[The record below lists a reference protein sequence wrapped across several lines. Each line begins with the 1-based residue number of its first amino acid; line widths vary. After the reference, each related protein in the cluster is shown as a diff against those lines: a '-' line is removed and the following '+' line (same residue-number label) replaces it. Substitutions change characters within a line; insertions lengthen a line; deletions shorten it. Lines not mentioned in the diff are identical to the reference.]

1 MVKQLPLRSL
11 GCELV
16 SACFDDTLWRCTHM
30 TGAFKAKVPA
40 DEGARDGGIDLV
52 DQAGHGAE
60 ISAMPWGGDGDF
72 GG

>member
-1 MVKQLPLRSL
+1 
-11 GCELV
+11 
-16 SACFDDTLWRCTHM
+16 M